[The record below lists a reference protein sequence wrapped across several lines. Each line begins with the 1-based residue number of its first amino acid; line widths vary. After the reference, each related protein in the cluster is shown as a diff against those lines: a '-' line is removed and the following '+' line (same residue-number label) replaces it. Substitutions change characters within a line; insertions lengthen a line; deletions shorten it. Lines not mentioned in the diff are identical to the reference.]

1 MPLALEHHRQQEA
14 RWMSG
19 KLFFAPVGAILFL
32 LQGTGLAKAAAL
44 EGTVTTPAGQ
54 PLSGAMVTVFS
65 ANRMRKETVFTDAKG
80 RYRIE
85 LSFSGELTVRARAST
100 FADRKEQVI
109 LEADDQHTLDL
120 QLSAFA
126 SDMDRSNALC
136 ASAHLTMLPW
146 KDAEERQ
153 PFIAQCNY
161 CHQVGNPLTRGKRT
175 ADSWKQSIQKMEGY
189 MAIVTDAQV
198 DHFSQVLAAGFDGA
212 PIDVV
217 QTYDASP
224 ELARAKFEEWL
235 VGDGMSFIHDA
246 DVGSDGKL
254 YGVDEGHDVVWI
266 LDRETAEVQKVPLPD
281 SDLPV
286 GGLLSGAA
294 LPIGIFTGKHGPHSL
309 AQAKDGRFWIT
320 TALSATLM
328 GFDPKDKSFE
338 VIEIGEGALYPHTV
352 RIDDK
357 GIAWF
362 TIAVSNQVGRYDPKT
377 KELKVLQLPHN
388 GFWRWVTDTFF
399 PLLLEY
405 SARTPRGN
413 KHIEL
418 SPHKMLSGIEYEDL
432 FNLPYGID
440 INPKDGGVWYAK
452 LWADKIG
459 HIDPDTLEITEYDTP
474 LKGPRRPRF
483 DADGI
488 LWIPSFDESALLRFD
503 PATGEFETYELP
515 TLSPDEYETPYAL
528 NVHRESGDVW
538 VTSNMSDRILRFIPR
553 EKRFISYPSPTRVTW
568 LRDLVF
574 TEDGKV
580 CSSSSNLPAYAIE
593 DGVPSFICLDP
604 EGGAKDRAQ
613 RNEPTTEAP
622 P

>member
-1 MPLALEHHRQQEA
+1 MP
-14 RWMSG
+14 G
-19 KLFFAPVGAILFL
+19 KLFLALIGAALFFLQSAAPV
-32 LQGTGLAKAAAL
+32 KAAAL

-54 PLSGAMVTVFS
+54 PVSGAMVTVFG
-65 ANRMRKETVFTDAKG
+65 ANRMRKETVFTDAEG

-85 LSFSGELTVRARAST
+85 VSFSGELAVRARAPT
-100 FADRKEQVI
+100 FADRKEQVT
-109 LEADDQHTLDL
+109 LEADDQRTLDL
-120 QLSAFA
+120 QLGAFA
-126 SDMDRSNALC
+126 SDMDRSNALS
-136 ASAHLTMLPW
+136 ASAYLTMLPW

-161 CHQVGNPLTRGKRT
+161 CHQVGNPLTRGQRT

-198 DHFSQVLAAGFDGA
+198 ERFSQVLAAGFDGE

-246 DVGSDGKL
+246 EVGTDGKL

-309 AQAKDGRFWIT
+309 AQSKDGRFWIT

-328 GFDPKDKSFE
+328 GFDPQDKSFE

-352 RIDDK
+352 RLDEQ
-357 GIAWF
+357 GIVWF

-377 KELKVLQLPHN
+377 KELEVLQLPHN

-399 PLLLEY
+399 PLLLEH
-405 SARTPRGN
+405 SAKTPRGN

-538 VTSNMSDRILRFIPR
+538 LTSNMSDRILRFIPR

-604 EGGAKDRAQ
+604 EGGAKDRAP
-613 RNEPTTEAP
+613 R
-622 P
+622 

>member
-1 MPLALEHHRQQEA
+1 MP
-14 RWMSG
+14 G
-19 KLFFAPVGAILFL
+19 KLLLASMGAL
-32 LQGTGLAKAAAL
+32 LLTLCTSPASAGML
-44 EGTVTTPAGQ
+44 EGTVTTAAGQ
-54 PLSGAMVTVFS
+54 AVSGAMVTVFS
-65 ANRMRKETVFTDAKG
+65 ANRMRKETVFTDAEG
-80 RYRIE
+80 RYRIDV
-85 LSFSGELTVRARAST
+85 SFSGDLTVRARAST
-100 FADRKEQVI
+100 FADQRQKVA
-109 LEADDQHTLDL
+109 LADEGQRTLDL
-120 QLSAFA
+120 QVGAFA
-126 SDMDRSNALC
+126 SEMDRSNALT
-136 ASAHLTMLPW
+136 ASAHLTTLPW
-146 KDAEERQ
+146 ADAAERQ

-175 ADSWKQSIQKMEGY
+175 ADSWKESIEKMEGY

-198 DHFSQVLAAGFDGA
+198 ERFSEVLAAGFDGE

-246 DVGSDGKL
+246 DVGEDGKL
-254 YGVDEGHDVVWI
+254 YGVDEGHDVIWI
-266 LDRETAEVQKVPLPD
+266 LDRETNQVDEVPLPD

-309 AQAKDGRFWIT
+309 AQSKDGTFWIT
-320 TALSATLM
+320 TALSSTLM
-328 GFDPKDKSFE
+328 GFSPDDGSFE

-352 RIDDK
+352 RIDAE
-357 GIAWF
+357 GIVWF
-362 TIAVSNQVGRYDPKT
+362 TIAVSNQVGRYDPAT

-388 GFWRWVTDTFF
+388 GFWRWATDTFF
-399 PLLLEY
+399 PLMLEY

-459 HIDPDTLEITEYDTP
+459 HIDPETLEVTEYDTP

-488 LWIPSFDESALLRFD
+488 LWIPAFDESALLRFD
-503 PATGEFETYELP
+503 PATGEFKTYQLP

-538 VTSNMSDRILRFIPR
+538 LTSNMSDRILRFIPA
-553 EKRFISYPSPTRVTW
+553 EERFISYPSPTRVTW

-604 EGGAKDRAQ
+604 EGGAKDRAE
-613 RNEPTTEAP
+613 R
-622 P
+622 

>member
-1 MPLALEHHRQQEA
+1 MPGKLLLALA
-14 RWMSG
+14 
-19 KLFFAPVGAILFL
+19 GAVLLL
-32 LQGTGLAKAAAL
+32 LQGAAPAEAAAL

-54 PLSGAMVTVFS
+54 PVSGAMVTVFS
-65 ANRMRKETVFTDAKG
+65 ANRMRKETVFTDAEG

-85 LSFSGELTVRARAST
+85 VSFSGELTVRARAST
-100 FADRKEQVI
+100 FADRKEQVT
-109 LEADDQHTLDL
+109 LEADDQRALDL
-120 QLSAFA
+120 QLGAFA
-126 SDMDRSNALC
+126 SDMDRSNALS
-136 ASAHLTMLPW
+136 ASAHLTTLPW

-161 CHQVGNPLTRGKRT
+161 CHQVGNPLTRGKRA

-198 DHFSQVLAAGFDGA
+198 ERFSHVLAAGFDGE

-246 DVGSDGKL
+246 DVGTDGKL

-266 LDRETAEVQKVPLPD
+266 LDRETAEVQKVPLPN

-309 AQAKDGRFWIT
+309 AQAEDGRFWIT

-338 VIEIGEGALYPHTV
+338 VIEIGGGALYPHTV
-352 RIDDK
+352 RIDEK
-357 GIAWF
+357 GIVWF

-388 GFWRWVTDTFF
+388 GFWRWATDTFF

-503 PATGEFETYELP
+503 PATGEFETYALP

-538 VTSNMSDRILRFIPR
+538 LTSNMSDRILRFIPR

-604 EGGAKDRAQ
+604 EGGAKDRAP
-613 RNEPTTEAP
+613 R
-622 P
+622 

>member
-1 MPLALEHHRQQEA
+1 MP
-14 RWMSG
+14 G
-19 KLFFAPVGAILFL
+19 KLLLASVGGVLSL
-32 LQGTGLAKAAAL
+32 SLGAATANAATL
-44 EGTVTTPAGQ
+44 EGTVTAPSGHAV
-54 PLSGAMVTVFS
+54 SGAMVTVFS
-65 ANRMRKETVFTDAKG
+65 SDRMRKETVFTNAQG
-80 RYRIE
+80 QYLIVP
-85 LSFSGELTVRARAST
+85 SFDGELTVRARASG
-100 FADRKEQVI
+100 FADQMVKLTVRSVERK
-109 LEADDQHTLDL
+109 TLDL
-120 QLSAFA
+120 RV
-126 SDMDRSNALC
+126 SDFSTELDRSNALP
-136 ASAHLTMLPW
+136 ASAHLTTLPW
-146 KDAEERQ
+146 DSDDERQ

-175 ADSWKQSIQKMEGY
+175 AESWRGTIQKMEGY
-189 MAIVTDAQV
+189 MAIVTDAQA
-198 DHFSQVLAAGFDGA
+198 DRFSEVLAAGFDGQ

-224 ELARAKFEEWL
+224 ELAKAKFEEWL

-246 DVGSDGKL
+246 DVGRDGKL

-266 LDRETAEVQKVPLPD
+266 LDRETSEVQKVPLPD

-309 AQAKDGRFWIT
+309 AQAEDGRFWIT

-328 GFDPKDKSFE
+328 GFDPEDNSFE
-338 VIEIGEGALYPHTV
+338 VVEIGEGALYPHTV
-352 RIDDK
+352 RIDDE
-357 GIAWF
+357 GIVWF
-362 TIAVSNQVGRYDPKT
+362 TIAVSNQLGRFDPAT
-377 KELKVLQLPHN
+377 NELTVLQLPHN

-418 SPHKMLSGIEYEDL
+418 SPHKVLDGIDYEDL

-440 INPKDGGVWYAK
+440 VNPKDGGVWYAK

-459 HIDPDTLEITEYDTP
+459 RVDPQTLEVTEYDTP

-503 PATGEFETYELP
+503 PSTSEFEVYELP

-528 NVHRESGDVW
+528 NVHRPTGDVW
-538 VTSNMSDRILRFIPR
+538 LTSNMSDRILRFIPR
-553 EKRFISYPSPTRVTW
+553 EERFISYPSPTRVTW

-574 TEDGKV
+574 TEDGKI

-604 EGGAKDRAQ
+604 QGADKDRAFAG
-613 RNEPTTEAP
+613 P
-622 P
+622 

>member
-1 MPLALEHHRQQEA
+1 MPA
-14 RWMSG
+14 
-19 KLFFAPVGAILFL
+19 KLLLVPVGAALLL
-32 LQGTGLAKAAAL
+32 LQSAGPAKAATL
-44 EGTVTTPAGQ
+44 EGTVTTPEGHAV
-54 PLSGAMVTVFS
+54 SGAMVTVFS
-65 ANRMRKETVFTDAKG
+65 ADRMRKETVFTDAEG
-80 RYRIE
+80 RYRIKP
-85 LSFSGELTVRARAST
+85 SFAGELTVRARASS
-100 FADRKEQVI
+100 FADRREQVSI
-109 LEADDQHTLDL
+109 GADDRRTLDL
-120 QLSAFA
+120 QVGAFA
-126 SDMDRSNALC
+126 SDADRSNALC
-136 ASAHLTMLPW
+136 ASAHLTRLPW
-146 KDAEERQ
+146 SDAEERQ

-175 ADSWKQSIQKMEGY
+175 ADSWKQSIEKMEGY
-189 MAIVTDAQV
+189 MAIVTDEQV
-198 DHFSQVLAAGFDGA
+198 ERFSQVLAAGFDGE

-217 QTYDASP
+217 QTYDASL
-224 ELARAKFEEWL
+224 ELSRAKFEEWL

-246 DVGSDGKL
+246 DVGADGRL

-309 AQAKDGRFWIT
+309 AQAEDGRFWIT
-320 TALSATLM
+320 NALSATLM
-328 GFDPKDKSFE
+328 GFDPKDESFE

-357 GIAWF
+357 GVVWF

-377 KELKVLQLPHN
+377 KELEVLQLPHN
-388 GFWRWVTDTFF
+388 GFWRWATDTFF
-399 PLLLEY
+399 PLLLEH
-405 SARTPRGN
+405 AAKTPRGN

-418 SPHKMLSGIEYEDL
+418 SPHKMWSGIEYEDL

-459 HIDPDTLEITEYDTP
+459 HVDPDTLEITEYDTP
-474 LKGPRRPRF
+474 RKGPRRPRF

-488 LWIPSFDESALLRFD
+488 LWIPSFDESALMRFD
-503 PATGEFETYELP
+503 PETGEFETYELP
-515 TLSPDEYETPYAL
+515 TLSPGEYETPYAL

-538 VTSNMSDRILRFIPR
+538 LTSNMSDRLLRFIPG

-593 DGVPSFICLDP
+593 DGIPSFICLDP
-604 EGGAKDRAQ
+604 DGGAKDRA
-613 RNEPTTEAP
+613 NAEP
-622 P
+622 